1 MGNDELAGASSILI
15 SAHGARRLG
24 GLWRTQDAGATWT
37 SLTDGLPMLAVTDI
51 AVDPLEPAT
60 LYLLTGDREG
70 RRDQPWSPV

>member
-1 MGNDELAGASSILI
+1 MGTP
-15 SAHGARRLG
+15 LG

-60 LYLLTGDREG
+60 LYLLTGDGEG
-70 RRDQPWSPV
+70 GEINHGPPV